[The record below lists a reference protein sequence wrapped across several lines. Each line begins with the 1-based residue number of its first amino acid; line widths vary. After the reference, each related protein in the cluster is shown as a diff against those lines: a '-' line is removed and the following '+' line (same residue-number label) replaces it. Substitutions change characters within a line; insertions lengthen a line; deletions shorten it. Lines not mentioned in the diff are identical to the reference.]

1 MTDTAF
7 DWMAA
12 ANKKA
17 KGKRPEYFDDPEDER
32 MLSILMAVVG
42 EVSVMRQRLDTVER
56 LLESKGSISREDIES
71 YVPDKEAAYERG
83 AMTREYIY
91 RVMRGPH
98 QMVEELEQAEPPVE
112 EVSRQLKE
120 I

>member
-1 MTDTAF
+1 MSDAIF

-17 KGKRPEYFDDPEDER
+17 KGKRPEYFADPESER

-42 EVSVMRQRLDTVER
+42 EVSVLRERMDTVER
-56 LLESKGSISREDIES
+56 LLEAKGSISRDDIES
-71 YVPDKEAAYERG
+71 YVPDKQAAYERG

-98 QMVEELEQAEPPVE
+98 QMVEELKHADAPVE
-112 EVSRQLKE
+112 EVSRELRE

>member
-1 MTDTAF
+1 MTDQAF

-42 EVSVMRQRLDTVER
+42 EVSVLRERLDTVER
-56 LLESKGSISREDIES
+56 LLESKGSITRADIDS
-71 YVPDKEAAYERG
+71 YEPDRDAAYERG

-91 RVMRGPH
+91 RVMRGPQ

-112 EVSRQLKE
+112 EVSKELKE